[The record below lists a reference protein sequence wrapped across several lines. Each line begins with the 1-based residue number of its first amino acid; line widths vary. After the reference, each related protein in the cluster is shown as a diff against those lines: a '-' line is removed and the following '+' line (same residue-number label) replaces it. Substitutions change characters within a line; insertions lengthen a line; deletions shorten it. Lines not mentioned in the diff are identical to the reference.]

1 MEYTF
6 PPVQEYCGWSPEPT
20 VIAIVPVWVPVSVGV
35 VSYLIKN
42 EQKNKLFIHFFKK
55 VTKK

>member
-42 EQKNKLFIHFFKK
+42 EQKTSFLFTSLKK